1 MFHLENPPQDALL
14 GVVFRLCGRGLQ
26 GASVPALKSQRW
38 ALAILK
44 ISSRIFFRLHGM
56 KKNCRASQK
65 AVI

>member
-1 MFHLENPPQDALL
+1 MFQVENPPQDAL
-14 GVVFRLCGRGLQ
+14 FGRRFSFMRKGLQ
-26 GASVPALKSQRW
+26 GASVPTLSTQRW

-56 KKNCRASQK
+56 KKDCRASQK

>member
-1 MFHLENPPQDALL
+1 M
-14 GVVFRLCGRGLQ
+14 RKGLQ
-26 GASVPALKSQRW
+26 GASVPTLRTQRW

-56 KKNCRASQK
+56 KKDCRASQK